1 MKKLSKKIATCFIA
15 IFMAF
20 TLSSCSGVF
29 ALLDIISTLLDPGIS
44 LEYTLTQ
51 KDLEEFSETV
61 AECEEAGM
69 SEATMIQFAAYML
82 QMSEQ
87 MKHIQTQ
94 YRLAYLAYCQ
104 DQSDP
109 VAIANYIESEKIMT
123 NARTCSMA
131 MLKKL
136 AIESPIKDELF
147 ADWPESEMAMIYAD
161 YTKIAELQLAN
172 SELTR
177 QFYTLDEKSE
187 TWSKDVSEMYE
198 QLVAN
203 NQAMAKEYGGEE
215 YYTFISENGYY
226 RKHTVEERNTFRG
239 YVKEYIY
246 PLTKKIKAELDVVEA
261 SLTDGQKIAFNALNN
276 DRAYLNGYIDSYRG
290 SLNRKM
296 KAMFEGNSA
305 IFANNENALK
315 GAFVQFLPEYNQP
328 IAYFGP
334 GNYQNNR
341 AVVHENGHFASM
353 FYFDDSTLPFELAE
367 THSQGNEWMYT
378 AYLENLETVEESVA
392 EAYTLTCAFNSMTS
406 ILYATMVDEFEEIVY
421 TAEAPIKAE
430 EYAGVI
436 NEIIDQYE
444 GCKEF
449 FESAKKRQPFEYI
462 QYVTM
467 DSPGYY
473 LSYATS
479 QIASMSL
486 YAIAQE
492 QGYQAAQNVYVKL
505 QEGIDPTLDFLPS
518 IEAAGLRSPL
528 DESTYQSL
536 ENVLLGKKQ
545 NA

>member
-1 MKKLSKKIATCFIA
+1 MKKLMKKIATCFIA

-51 KDLEEFSETV
+51 KDLEEFSEAV

-69 SEATMIQFAAYML
+69 SESTIIQFAAYML
-82 QMSEQ
+82 QVSEQ

-94 YRLAYLAYCQ
+94 SMLAHLAYCQ

-109 VAIANYIESEKIMT
+109 VAVANYAEAEKIEAD
-123 NARTCSMA
+123 ARTIYMA

-136 AIESPIKDELF
+136 ATESPVKEDLF
-147 ADWPESEMAMIYAD
+147 ADWSEAEMAMIFAD

-177 QFYTLDEKSE
+177 QFYALDEKSE
-187 TWSKDVSEMYE
+187 TWSKDVSEMYV

-203 NQAMAKEYGGEE
+203 NQALAKEYGGEE

-226 RKHTVEERNTFRG
+226 RKHTAETRNTFRG
-239 YVKEYIY
+239 YVEDYIY
-246 PLTKKIKAELDVVEA
+246 PLMKKVKAELDEA
-261 SLTDGQKIAFNALNN
+261 EAALTDAQKTAYEALYTEES
-276 DRAYLNGYIDSYRG
+276 YLEGYIGSYRG

-296 KAMFEGNSA
+296 NAMFEGNSA
-305 IFANNENALK
+305 IFTNNENALK
-315 GAFVQFLPEYNQP
+315 GAFVQFLPEYDEP

-334 GNYQNNR
+334 GYQDNSTI
-341 AVVHENGHFASM
+341 VHENGHFASM
-353 FYFDDSTLPFELAE
+353 FYFDNTTLPFELAE
-367 THSQGNEWMYT
+367 THSQGNEWMYA
-378 AYLENLETVEESVA
+378 AYLENLETVDESVT
-392 EAYTLTCAFNSMTS
+392 EVYTLSRAFDGMLAIFYS
-406 ILYATMVDEFEEIVY
+406 TMVDEFEEIVY
-421 TAEAPIKAE
+421 TAETPVKVE
-430 EYAGVI
+430 EYAGIMETIV
-436 NEIIDQYE
+436 DKYE
-444 GCKEF
+444 GCEEF
-449 FESAKKRQPFEYI
+449 LASIKVRDPFEYI

-467 DSPGYY
+467 ASPCYY

-479 QIASMSL
+479 EIASMSL

-492 QGYQAAQNVYVKL
+492 QGYQAAQNAYVNL
-505 QEGIDPTLDFLPS
+505 QEGIDPTLDFLPA
-518 IEAAGLRSPL
+518 IEEAGLRSPL
-528 DESTYQSL
+528 EVATYQSL